1 MEKLSNRASL
11 VLKCL
16 IDIYTKDGK
25 AVGSKAICETITEKV
40 SPATVRAVMAD
51 LETKGFL
58 ISPHTSAGRVP
69 TEDGLRYYAK
79 DLITLDLD
87 EEIKAKLEDSVRDI
101 KDIEIAIKQLSD
113 VIAELTSYT
122 GIILSPKKENEILQ
136 AINFMP
142 LDGERVLAILVAKS
156 GYVENRIIE
165 IPSVIPADELEKAAR
180 ELNNI
185 VFGKTL
191 EQAREIVISSLREH
205 KNTLDVAMEKIL
217 EEEFSDSKSLI
228 VSGQHNL
235 ITYPEIVRE
244 RLKDLFDVFEE
255 KKLIIGLLNVV
266 KQAEGVQIFIGKDC
280 PLEAAKEC
288 SMITASYGSKN
299 SDSLGTIGVIGPMRM
314 NYQQTVSIIDYT
326 AKLLSEILDRK
337 QGGNNE

>member
-1 MEKLSNRASL
+1 MSKLNNRANS

-16 IDIYTKDGK
+16 VDLYTQDGK
-25 AVGSKAICETITEKV
+25 AVGSKAVCENINENVSSATI
-40 SPATVRAVMAD
+40 RNVMAD
-51 LETKGFL
+51 LEEKGFL

-69 TEDGLRYYAK
+69 TEEGLRYYAR
-79 DLITLDLD
+79 DLISVDLD
-87 EEIKAKLEDSVRDI
+87 DEIKTKLEFSI
-101 KDIEIAIKQLSD
+101 KNVEDVEDAIKNLSD
-113 VIAELTSYT
+113 TVAELTSYT
-122 GIILSPKKENEILQ
+122 GIILSPKKDNEILQ

-142 LDGERVLAILVAKS
+142 LENERVLAILVAKS

-165 IPSVIPADELEKAAR
+165 IPAAIPADELAKAAR
-180 ELNNI
+180 DLND
-185 VFGKTL
+185 VVYGKTL
-191 EQAREIVISSLREH
+191 EQAREIIISSLKEH
-205 KNTLDVAMEKIL
+205 KNTLDTALEKIM
-217 EEEFSDSKSLI
+217 EEELSNSKTLI

-244 RLKDLFDVFEE
+244 KLKDLFDAFEE

-288 SMITASYGSKN
+288 SMITASYGSSN

-326 AKLLSEILDRK
+326 AKLLSQVVERK
-337 QGGNNE
+337 K

>member
-1 MEKLSNRASL
+1 MGKLNDRAGS

-16 IDIYTKDGK
+16 IDLYTQDGK
-25 AVGSKAICETITEKV
+25 AVGSKAVCENIAEKI
-40 SPATVRAVMAD
+40 SPATIRSVMAD
-51 LETKGFL
+51 LEDKGFL

-69 TEDGLRYYAK
+69 TEDGLRYYAH
-79 DLITLDLD
+79 DLISIDLD
-87 EEIKAKLEDSVRDI
+87 DEVKEKLKEAIANVS
-101 KDIEIAIKQLSD
+101 DIEVAIKTLSD
-113 VIAELTSYT
+113 VVADLTSYT

-142 LDGERVLAILVAKS
+142 LEGERVLAILVAKS

-165 IPSVIPADELEKAAR
+165 IPALIPAEELAKAAK
-180 ELNNI
+180 ELNDI

-191 EQAREIVISSLREH
+191 EQAREIIIKSLREH
-205 KNTLDVAMEKIL
+205 KNTLDIAMEKIL
-217 EEEFSDSKSLI
+217 EEEFSESKSLV

-244 RLKDLFDVFEE
+244 KLKDLFDVFEE

-266 KQAEGVQIFIGKDC
+266 KRAEGVQIFIGKDC

-288 SMITASYGSKN
+288 SMITASYGTKN
-299 SDSLGTIGVIGPMRM
+299 SESLGTIGVIGPMRM

-326 AKLLSEILDRK
+326 AKLLSEVLEK
-337 QGGNNE
+337 KEK

>member
-1 MEKLSNRASL
+1 MEKLNDRAGS

-16 IDIYTKDGK
+16 VDLYTQDGK
-25 AVGSKAICETITEKV
+25 AVGSKAICESIDQKV
-40 SPATVRAVMAD
+40 SPATVRAVMSD
-51 LETKGFL
+51 LESKGLL

-79 DLITLDLD
+79 DLISLELED
-87 EEIKAKLEDSVRDI
+87 EIKSKLENSIIDVDNVE
-101 KDIEIAIKQLSD
+101 DAIQNLSD

-122 GIILSPKKENEILQ
+122 GIILSPKKDNEVLQ
-136 AINFMP
+136 AISFMP
-142 LDGERVLAILVAKS
+142 LEEDRVLAILVAKS

-165 IPSVIPADELEKAAR
+165 IPSAIPAEELAKAAK
-180 ELNNI
+180 ELNEI

-191 EQAREIVISSLREH
+191 EQAREIIIQSLKDH
-205 KNTLDVAMEKIL
+205 KNTLDVAMEKL
-217 EEEFSDSKSLI
+217 LDEEFSESKSLV

-244 RLKDLFDVFEE
+244 KLKDLFDAFEE

-288 SMITASYGSKN
+288 SMITASYGSRN
-299 SDSLGTIGVIGPMRM
+299 SESLGTIGVIGPMRM

-326 AKLLSEILDRK
+326 ARLLSQILEK
-337 QGGNNE
+337 KGE

>member
-1 MEKLSNRASL
+1 MEKLNNRAGC

-16 IDIYTKDGK
+16 VDLYTQDGK
-25 AVGSKAICETITEKV
+25 AVGSKAVCEHIAEKV
-40 SPATVRAVMAD
+40 SPATIRNVMAD
-51 LETKGFL
+51 LEEKGFL

-69 TEDGLRYYAK
+69 TEEGLRYYAK

-87 EEIKAKLEDSVRDI
+87 EELKTKLELSVNNVEDV
-101 KDIEIAIKQLSD
+101 ELAIKNLSD
-113 VIAELTSYT
+113 TIAELTSYT
-122 GIILSPKKENEILQ
+122 GIILSPKKDNEILQ

-142 LDGERVLAILVAKS
+142 LDGERVLAVLVAKS

-165 IPSVIPADELEKAAR
+165 IPSAIPAVELEKAAK
-180 ELNNI
+180 ELNQV

-191 EQAREIVISSLREH
+191 EQAREIIIASLKEH
-205 KNTLDVAMEKIL
+205 KNTLDVALEKVL
-217 EEEFSDSKSLI
+217 EEELSDSKTLV

-244 RLKDLFDVFEE
+244 KLKDLFDAFEE

-288 SMITASYGSKN
+288 SMITASYGSSN

-326 AKLLSEILDRK
+326 AKLLSQIIDK
-337 QGGNNE
+337 KGK

>member
-1 MEKLSNRASL
+1 MEKLNDRASS

-16 IDIYTKDGK
+16 VDLYTQDGK
-25 AVGSKAICETITEKV
+25 AVGSKAVCEHIAEKV
-40 SPATVRAVMAD
+40 SPATIRNVMAD
-51 LETKGFL
+51 LEEKGFL

-69 TEDGLRYYAK
+69 TEEGLRYYAK

-87 EEIKAKLEDSVRDI
+87 EEIKAKLELSINNVEDV
-101 KDIEIAIKQLSD
+101 ELAIKNLSD
-113 VIAELTSYT
+113 TIAELTSYT
-122 GIILSPKKENEILQ
+122 GIILSPKKDNEILH

-142 LDGERVLAILVAKS
+142 LDGERVLAVLVAKS

-165 IPSVIPADELEKAAR
+165 IPSAIPTEELEKAAK
-180 ELNNI
+180 ELNQV

-191 EQAREIVISSLREH
+191 EQAREIIIASLKEH
-205 KNTLDVAMEKIL
+205 KNTLDVALEKVL
-217 EEEFSDSKSLI
+217 EEELSDSKTLV

-244 RLKDLFDVFEE
+244 KLKDLFDAFEE

-288 SMITASYGSKN
+288 SMITASYGSSN

-326 AKLLSEILDRK
+326 AKLLSQVIDKKGE
-337 QGGNNE
+337 

>member
-1 MEKLSNRASL
+1 MEKLNNRAGS

-16 IDIYTKDGK
+16 VDLYTQDGK
-25 AVGSKAICETITEKV
+25 AVGSKAICESIDQKV
-40 SPATVRAVMAD
+40 SPATVRAVMSD
-51 LETKGFL
+51 LESKGLL

-79 DLITLDLD
+79 DLISLELED
-87 EEIKAKLEDSVRDI
+87 EIKSKLENSIIDVDNVE
-101 KDIEIAIKQLSD
+101 DAIQNLSD

-122 GIILSPKKENEILQ
+122 GIILSPKKDNEVLQ
-136 AINFMP
+136 AISFMP
-142 LDGERVLAILVAKS
+142 LEEDRVLAILVAKS

-165 IPSVIPADELEKAAR
+165 IPSAIPAEELAKAAK
-180 ELNNI
+180 ELNEI

-191 EQAREIVISSLREH
+191 EQAREIIIQSLKDH
-205 KNTLDVAMEKIL
+205 KNTLDVAMEKL
-217 EEEFSDSKSLI
+217 LDEEFSESKSLV

-244 RLKDLFDVFEE
+244 KLKDLFDAFEE

-288 SMITASYGSKN
+288 SMITASYGSRN
-299 SDSLGTIGVIGPMRM
+299 SESLGTIGVIGPMRM

-326 AKLLSEILDRK
+326 ARLLSQILEK
-337 QGGNNE
+337 KGE

>member
-1 MEKLSNRASL
+1 MGKLNDRAGS

-16 IDIYTKDGK
+16 IDLYTQDGK
-25 AVGSKAICETITEKV
+25 AVGSKAVCENIAEKI
-40 SPATVRAVMAD
+40 SPATIRSVMAD
-51 LETKGFL
+51 LEDKGFL

-69 TEDGLRYYAK
+69 TEDGLRYYAH
-79 DLITLDLD
+79 DLISIDLD
-87 EEIKAKLEDSVRDI
+87 DEVKEKLKEAIANVS
-101 KDIEIAIKQLSD
+101 DIEVAIKTLSD
-113 VIAELTSYT
+113 VVADLTSYT

-142 LDGERVLAILVAKS
+142 LEGERVLAILVAKS

-165 IPSVIPADELEKAAR
+165 IPALIPAEELAKAAK
-180 ELNNI
+180 ELNDI

-191 EQAREIVISSLREH
+191 EQAREIIIKSLREH

-217 EEEFSDSKSLI
+217 EEEFSESKSLV

-244 RLKDLFDVFEE
+244 KLKDLFDVFEE

-266 KQAEGVQIFIGKDC
+266 KRAEGVQIFIGKDC

-288 SMITASYGSKN
+288 SMITASYGTKN
-299 SDSLGTIGVIGPMRM
+299 SESLGTIGVIGPMRM

-326 AKLLSEILDRK
+326 AKLLSEVLEK
-337 QGGNNE
+337 KEK

>member
-1 MEKLSNRASL
+1 MEKLNDRAGS

-16 IDIYTKDGK
+16 VDLYTQDGK
-25 AVGSKAICETITEKV
+25 AVGSKAICESINQKV
-40 SPATVRAVMAD
+40 SPATVRAVMSD
-51 LETKGFL
+51 LESKGLL

-69 TEDGLRYYAK
+69 TEDGLRYYSK
-79 DLITLDLD
+79 DLISLELED
-87 EEIKAKLEDSVRDI
+87 EIKSKLENSIIDVDNVE
-101 KDIEIAIKQLSD
+101 DAIQNLSD

-122 GIILSPKKENEILQ
+122 GIILSPKKDNEVLQ
-136 AINFMP
+136 AISFMP
-142 LDGERVLAILVAKS
+142 LEEDRVLAILVAKS

-165 IPSVIPADELEKAAR
+165 IPSAIPAEELAKAAK
-180 ELNNI
+180 ELNEI

-191 EQAREIVISSLREH
+191 EQAREIIIQSLKDH
-205 KNTLDVAMEKIL
+205 KNTLDVAMEKL
-217 EEEFSDSKSLI
+217 LDEEFSESKSLV

-244 RLKDLFDVFEE
+244 KLKDLFDAFEE

-288 SMITASYGSKN
+288 SMITASYGSRN
-299 SDSLGTIGVIGPMRM
+299 SESLGTIGVIGPMRM

-326 AKLLSEILDRK
+326 ARLLSQILEK
-337 QGGNNE
+337 KGE

>member
-1 MEKLSNRASL
+1 MEKLNDRAGS

-16 IDIYTKDGK
+16 VDLYTQDGK
-25 AVGSKAICETITEKV
+25 AVGSKAVCEHIAEKV
-40 SPATVRAVMAD
+40 SPATIRNVMAD
-51 LETKGFL
+51 LEEKGFL

-69 TEDGLRYYAK
+69 TEEGLRYYAK

-87 EEIKAKLEDSVRDI
+87 EELKTKLELSVNNVD
-101 KDIEIAIKQLSD
+101 DVELAIKNLSD
-113 VIAELTSYT
+113 TIAELTSYT
-122 GIILSPKKENEILQ
+122 GIILSPKKDNEILQ

-142 LDGERVLAILVAKS
+142 LDGERVLAVLVAKS

-165 IPSVIPADELEKAAR
+165 IPSAIPAEELEKAAK
-180 ELNNI
+180 ELNQ
-185 VFGKTL
+185 VVLGKTL
-191 EQAREIVISSLREH
+191 EQAREIIIASLKEH
-205 KNTLDVAMEKIL
+205 KNTLDVALEKVL
-217 EEEFSDSKSLI
+217 EEELSDSKTLV

-244 RLKDLFDVFEE
+244 KLKDLFDAFEE

-288 SMITASYGSKN
+288 SMITASYGSSN

-326 AKLLSEILDRK
+326 AKLLSQVIDKKGE
-337 QGGNNE
+337 